1 MPATFAVEFDPEDF
15 SLDLCVNCG
24 QVFRWKRVG
33 DGRWVGSEGEFWF
46 DVAEFEPGTLE
57 IASNGSLSDFKR
69 LFRFDWTGSEAR
81 SEMVRL
87 GPELE
92 LYIRQL
98 PGLRMM
104 RPTSAVE
111 TFFCFLCTP
120 NNHLSRITAMIETL
134 SSFGKPMESN
144 PQVRRFPDLLAIASI
159 EEGELR
165 RRGFGYRGAT
175 IPKAA
180 RELLELGGEAYL
192 EGLKKASYAE
202 AHKQL
207 CAISGVGPKL
217 ADCIALYGLDHT
229 EAVPIDTHIW
239 QAATRLYFPE
249 WEGSSLTASKYREV
263 GDFFRGRFGKLSGW
277 AHQYLFFENLLNW
290 RTRKSVSS

>member
-1 MPATFAVEFDPEDF
+1 MPERFVFQFDPEDF

-24 QVFRWKRVG
+24 QVFRWKRVE
-33 DGRWVGSEGEFWF
+33 DARWVGSEGEYWF
-46 DVAEFEPGTLE
+46 DVTQPQPGKLE
-57 IASNGSLSDFKR
+57 VASNGSLFDFER
-69 LFRFDWTGSEAR
+69 LFRFDWAGPEVR
-81 SEMVRL
+81 SEMLRL
-87 GPELE
+87 GPELKP
-92 LYIRQL
+92 YISQL

-134 SSFGKPMESN
+134 GSFGTPMASN
-144 PQVRRFPDLLAIASI
+144 PEALRFPDLAAIASI

-175 IPKAA
+175 IPRAA
-180 RELLELGGEAYL
+180 RELLDLGGEAYL
-192 EGLKKASYAE
+192 NSLKHTGYPETHS
-202 AHKQL
+202 QL

-217 ADCIALYGLDHT
+217 ADCIALYALDHT
-229 EAVPIDTHIW
+229 ESVPIDTHIW
-239 QAATRLYFPE
+239 QAATRLYFPQ
-249 WEGSSLTASKYREV
+249 WEGSALTALKYREV

-277 AHQYLFFENLLNW
+277 AHQYLFFENVMNW